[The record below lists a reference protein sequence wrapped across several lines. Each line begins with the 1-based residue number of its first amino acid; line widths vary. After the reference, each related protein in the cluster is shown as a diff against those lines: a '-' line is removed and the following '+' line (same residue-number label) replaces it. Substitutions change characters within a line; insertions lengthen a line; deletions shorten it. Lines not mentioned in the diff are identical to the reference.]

1 MGYYFLLGRVRLCV
15 LIGYGHGPLCAC
27 ECPKER
33 QRVDESNNVCPDQPM
48 GGAESLKLLMAELAV
63 GSMSHRLMPATIGHN
78 HKAGR

>member
-1 MGYYFLLGRVRLCV
+1 MGYYFLLGWVRLCV

-48 GGAESLKLLMAELAV
+48 GGAESWQLL
-63 GSMSHRLMPATIGHN
+63 RLGNGGEHVPRFD
-78 HKAGR
+78 AGDYRAQP